1 MQWFNILV
9 AIAEQFKQFTTREYR
24 TCMSSNMTHIW
35 RMITWKRQKK
45 KTQMVLQST
54 PFTVDMVRVL
64 GLVSSLVRV
73 FNSGS
78 IFQSNFCNSFLPG
91 IYLLS
96 VFSGSVIARF
106 PHGESWLWLIFLYSH
121 SIQARMMVLYPLS
134 LRNMENTEWSTTE
147 LPSWKRSIQ
156 ASTLKVWREKSHVI
170 PELEEQQAG
179 MFLLGTCYAKK
190 LFRQWN
196 VIQNSTTFIQLLNFS
211 LRAVYQVIFVSF
223 LCSFVRSS
231 LFIHSFHSFIN
242 FNLLIC
248 LSSHYLWK

>member
-1 MQWFNILV
+1 M
-9 AIAEQFKQFTTREYR
+9 
-24 TCMSSNMTHIW
+24 
-35 RMITWKRQKK
+35 
-45 KTQMVLQST
+45 
-54 PFTVDMVRVL
+54 
-64 GLVSSLVRV
+64 SSLVRV

-78 IFQSNFCNSFLPG
+78 TFQSNFCNLFVAWDLAAVRIFWFCYSG
-91 IYLLS
+91 ISPRRELTVY
-96 VFSGSVIARF
+96 I
-106 PHGESWLWLIFLYSH
+106 IFLYSH
-121 SIQARMMVLYPLS
+121 SIQARMMVLCPLS